1 MVKEIK
7 ASQCG
12 IEFDNAALGRHDI
25 STSPDVNE
33 PDPDGYAMQV
43 RLEAIRP
50 IHDNLLPKK

>member
-12 IEFDNAALGRHDI
+12 IEFDNAALSRHDI
-25 STSPDVNE
+25 STSPDANE
-33 PDPDGYAMQV
+33 PDPNRYAMQV
-43 RLEAIRP
+43 RSEAIRP